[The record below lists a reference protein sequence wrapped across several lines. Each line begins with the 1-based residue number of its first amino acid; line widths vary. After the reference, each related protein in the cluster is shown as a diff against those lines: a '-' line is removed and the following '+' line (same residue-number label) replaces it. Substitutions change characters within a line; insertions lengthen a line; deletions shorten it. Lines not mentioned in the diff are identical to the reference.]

1 MKQTQ
6 SFHSWLLSNF
16 ALLLLSLWAV
26 PALTTAQN
34 ITPQRGDKIT
44 TEDGVFVVS
53 GDNMITNPSFDDGFT
68 DWTAGD
74 GSALSEENF
83 EIVASGGA
91 DGGAYLHGLGS
102 AGSGSNK

>member
-74 GSALSEENF
+74 GSALVVETRL
-83 EIVASGGA
+83 
-91 DGGAYLHGLGS
+91 GAYSWQNLRVLRLGQPS
-102 AGSGSNK
+102 FVGYGQ